1 MPKGHISF
9 EDAQMVHDFAI
20 HVQPILRHENSLSLL
35 KTAETVQ
42 RIAYCAIAD
51 ARQLARAER
60 ARHGY
65 FPDYTTE
72 IFE

>member
-1 MPKGHISF
+1 MPKGSITID
-9 EDAQMVHDFAI
+9 DAQMVHDFAI
-20 HVQPILRHENSLSLL
+20 HCQPILRHDNQQTLL
-35 KTAETVQ
+35 KTAQTIQ
-42 RIAYCAIAD
+42 RIAYCCMAES
-51 ARQLARAER
+51 RQLARAER

>member
-1 MPKGHISF
+1 MPKGHITI
-9 EDAQMVHDFAI
+9 EDAQIVHDFAV
-20 HVQPILRHENSLSLL
+20 HVQPILRHENSISLL
-35 KTAETVQ
+35 KTAETVR
-42 RIAYCAIAD
+42 RIAYCSIAES
-51 ARQLARAER
+51 RQLARAER

>member
-1 MPKGHISF
+1 
-9 EDAQMVHDFAI
+9 MVHDFAI